1 MTYPEAVRYL
11 LSLLGDI
18 RTANF
23 GLDRMER
30 LMALLGNPHHVFRA
44 VHVAGTNGKGSTAA
58 FIEAGLRAAGQSV
71 GLYTSPHLVRF
82 NERVRLEGEE
92 ISDPD
97 FARSVEEVQAA
108 NERIAAERG
117 PAEHPTFF
125 ESVTAAAFTS
135 FRNAGVGWGVVEVG
149 LGGRLDATNVLK
161 AELGVVTPIDFD
173 HERFL
178 GKDMASIAAEKAGIF
193 KAGMHVAVAPQ
204 HPEVT
209 AALEQRAAELGIPLV
224 RAGVDWIAHQITDEH
239 GCYGFQARRHSSAE
253 ENEDAG
259 TNKTG
264 TSRGIEVSLRLP
276 GEHQVVNAL
285 TAIIALDLAGVDAE
299 SIARGVS
306 ATTWP
311 GRLERIPGSPEILL
325 DAAHNPAGAR
335 TLARFLKRH
344 ERGRTIHLIYG
355 AVRDKAVDEIA
366 GVLFPRVDR
375 VILTRSRVTR
385 SARPRTLLDL
395 VDHHHPS
402 ISIAPN
408 LGEAVDEARSRAAAG
423 DLIVIAGSIFLVGE
437 ALEMMQEPV
446 AP

>member
-1 MTYPEAVRYL
+1 MTYPETVRYL

-82 NERVRLEGEE
+82 NERVRLGGEE

-97 FARSVEEVQAA
+97 FARAVEEVRAA

-117 PAEHPTFF
+117 HGEHPTFF
-125 ESVTAAAFTS
+125 ESVTAAAFTA

-193 KAGMHVAVAPQ
+193 KAGMRVAVAPQ

-209 AALEQRAAELGIPLV
+209 AALEQRAAQLDIALV
-224 RAGVDWIAHQITDEH
+224 DAGVDWTADEITDER
-239 GCYGFQARRHSSAE
+239 GCYGFAARRHLSAAE
-253 ENEDAG
+253 SEDAG
-259 TNKTG
+259 ANSG
-264 TSRGIEVSLRLP
+264 GASGGIEVSLRLP

-285 TAIIALDLAGVDAE
+285 TAIAALDLAGVDAE
-299 SIARGVS
+299 SIARGIS
-306 ATTWP
+306 ATRWP
-311 GRLERIPGSPEILL
+311 GRLERIPGAPEILL

-335 TLARFLKRH
+335 TLARFLERH

-366 GVLFPRVDR
+366 GVLFPRADR

-385 SARPRTLLDL
+385 SARPQTLLDL

-402 ISIAPN
+402 ISMAPN
-408 LGEAVDEARSRAAAG
+408 LGEALDEARSRAAAE

-437 ALEMMQEPV
+437 AVEMMRAPV

>member
-23 GLDRMER
+23 GLLRMER
-30 LMALLGNPHHVFRA
+30 LLALLGNPHHVFRA

-58 FIEAGLRAAGQSV
+58 FIEAGLRASGQSV

-82 NERVRLEGEE
+82 NERVRIEGEE

-97 FARSVEEVQAA
+97 LARAVEEVRAA
-108 NERIAAERG
+108 NERIAAGRG

-125 ESVTAAAFTS
+125 ESVTAAAFTA
-135 FRNAGVGWGVVEVG
+135 FRNAAVGWGVVEVG

-161 AELGVVTPIDFD
+161 GELGVVTSIDFD

-193 KAGMHVAVAPQ
+193 KTGMRVAVARQ
-204 HPEVT
+204 HPDAQ
-209 AALEQRAAELGIPLV
+209 AALEQRAEQLGIPLV
-224 RAGVDWIAHQITDEH
+224 RAGVDWTADEITDER
-239 GCYGFQARRHSSAE
+239 GCYGFQARRHSSAA
-253 ENEDAG
+253 ENED
-259 TNKTG
+259 TG
-264 TSRGIEVSLRLP
+264 ASNAEASRGIDVSLQLP

-285 TAIIALDLAGVDAE
+285 TAIAALDLAGVDAR
-299 SIARGVS
+299 SIARGVC
-306 ATTWP
+306 ATRWP

-335 TLARFLKRH
+335 TLAGFLERH

-366 GVLFPRVDR
+366 GVLFPKVDR

-385 SARPRTLLDL
+385 STRPQTLLDL
-395 VDHHHPS
+395 VDHHHAS

-408 LGEAVDEARSRAAAG
+408 LGEALGKARSRAAPE

-437 ALEMMQEPV
+437 AVEIVRAPV
-446 AP
+446 TL